1 MALIERSFKL
11 ATGISGIA
19 VKQLQRLNGL
29 KANIYYPTSSPKLYN
44 DSSQDYTYET
54 SADDDGRFLFTGI
67 YGEQEMTG
75 FELEGYSPFNDGE
88 GKMYVIGE
96 DVTIPRNSKVEVL
109 FEAGIKMFRTQD
121 LKIVNGV
128 NGKPVYGVI
137 DIVPLS

>member
-11 ATGISGIA
+11 ATNISGIA

-29 KANIYYPTSSPKLYN
+29 KANIYFPVAKPSLYN
-44 DSSQDYTYET
+44 DSSQAYEYST
-54 SADDDGRFLFTGI
+54 SPDDDGRFLFTGI
-67 YGEQEMTG
+67 YGTQEMTG
-75 FELEGYSPFNDGE
+75 FELEGYSSFNDGD

-109 FEAGIKMFRTQD
+109 FEAGIKVFRTQD

-128 NGKPVYGVI
+128 NGKPVYGVL
-137 DIVPLS
+137 DIVPFS